1 MGLQESR
8 GKLGS
13 SMRDLMGLWSN
24 TKLTWNDINSQ
35 KFEETVLIPLE
46 LDLRNAAGAMDQMAA
61 LLSQLKREC
70 E

>member
-13 SMRDLMGLWSN
+13 SMRDLMNLWSN
-24 TKLTWNDINSQ
+24 TKLTWNDVNSARL
-35 KFEETVLIPLE
+35 EENVLRPLE

-61 LLSQLKREC
+61 LLSQLRRDC